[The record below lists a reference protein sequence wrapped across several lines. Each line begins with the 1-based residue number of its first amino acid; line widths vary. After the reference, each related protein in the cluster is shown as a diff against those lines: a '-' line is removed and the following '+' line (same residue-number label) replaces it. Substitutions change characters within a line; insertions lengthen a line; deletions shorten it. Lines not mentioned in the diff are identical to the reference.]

1 MSALF
6 TFVLVV
12 HVILAVALVILVL
25 LQRSEGGVLGI
36 GGSSSGLMTARGA
49 ADLLTTA
56 TRWLATAFV
65 ITSIALAAIAA
76 RDRKGNS
83 NFADELDKKGAPV
96 TSAPAST
103 GPGSTGPSSSAPE
116 VPLPSLNMPGLPTAT
131 EAEAT
136 ETAPAETAPAIPA
149 PAPQPATPA
158 KPAP

>member
-6 TFVLVV
+6 TFILVV
-12 HVILAVALVILVL
+12 HVILALALVVLVL

-56 TRWLATAFV
+56 TRWMATAFI

-76 RDRKGNS
+76 RDRKGSS
-83 NFADELDKKGAPV
+83 NFANELDKKGAPAQ
-96 TSAPAST
+96 TAPATAPKST
-103 GPGSTGPSSSAPE
+103 APE
-116 VPLPSLNMPGLPTAT
+116 VPVPSLNNIPGLQMP
-131 EAEAT
+131 AEP
-136 ETAPAETAPAIPA
+136 PAETAEPAEPK
-149 PAPQPATPA
+149 

>member
-76 RDRKGNS
+76 RDRKGSS

-96 TSAPAST
+96 QSAPAST
-103 GPGSTGPSSSAPE
+103 TPGSSAPE
-116 VPLPSLNMPGLPTAT
+116 VPLPSLNMPGLPTAP
-131 EAEAT
+131 

-149 PAPQPATPA
+149 PAPQPATPE

>member
-6 TFVLVV
+6 TFILVV
-12 HVILAVALVILVL
+12 HVILALALVVLVL

-49 ADLLTTA
+49 SDLLTTA

-83 NFADELDKKGAPV
+83 TFADELDKKGAPV
-96 TSAPAST
+96 QSAPAST
-103 GPGSTGPSSSAPE
+103 GPGSSAPE

-131 EAEAT
+131 EAAAP
-136 ETAPAETAPAIPA
+136 ETTPAETAPAIPA
-149 PAPQPATPA
+149 PAPQPATPE